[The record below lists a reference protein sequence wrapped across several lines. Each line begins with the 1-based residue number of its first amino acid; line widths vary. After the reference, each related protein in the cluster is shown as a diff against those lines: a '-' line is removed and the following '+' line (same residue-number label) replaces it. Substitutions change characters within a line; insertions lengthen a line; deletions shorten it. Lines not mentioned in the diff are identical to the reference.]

1 MQIEVRDKVF
11 DITFVNNWSREKYQ
25 EMLEYIDE
33 LSDLPGKF
41 DDIEKSEKDRKEK
54 LKEMKELNTLQ
65 HELVRKIT
73 DLRFEII
80 VELLETNNYE
90 YDDKWWKR
98 RTDVEDLNNF
108 MLTCMQKDMSK
119 KASKKK

>member
-1 MQIEVRDKVF
+1 MQIEVRDKSF

-25 EMLEYIDE
+25 ELLEYIDE

-41 DDIEKSEKDRKEK
+41 DDIDKSEKDRKEK
-54 LKEMKELNTLQ
+54 LNTLQ

-98 RTDVEDLNNF
+98 KTDVEDLNNF
-108 MLTCMQKDMSK
+108 MLTCMQKDLK
-119 KASKKK
+119 KS